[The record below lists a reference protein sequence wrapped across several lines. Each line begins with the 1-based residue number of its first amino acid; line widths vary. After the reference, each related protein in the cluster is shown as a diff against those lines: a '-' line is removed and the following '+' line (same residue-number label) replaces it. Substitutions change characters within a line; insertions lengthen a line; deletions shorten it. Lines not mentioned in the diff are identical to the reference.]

1 VKSIGS
7 AKFYISN
14 PLFLALR
21 DRIVYG
27 SYPPG
32 TVLSEKELTEEFK
45 VSRTPYR
52 EAIRKLEDMK
62 LVTVVPRFG
71 TYVREIAPS
80 EIMNAYEVRLR
91 VETMAVELAAKR
103 RTEEE
108 LLEFE
113 AIIQEIREWKV
124 EDNPRLGGSLDET
137 LHDLVCKA
145 SRNTILAETVNN
157 LRRVCARIW
166 TSSWIESYDFQKLA
180 SHWVDIYEALK
191 NRDST
196 RASGIMEAHLQDS
209 IELMKENIFR
219 FDAAGDSV
227 TGVANNISVAR

>member
-1 VKSIGS
+1 M
-7 AKFYISN
+7 
-14 PLFLALR
+14 ALR

-27 SYPPG
+27 FYPPG

-71 TYVREIAPS
+71 TYVKEIALS

-103 RTEEE
+103 RTEDD

-113 AIIQEIREWKV
+113 AIIQEIGEWKV
-124 EDNPRLGGSLDET
+124 EDNPRLGGSLDES
-137 LHDLVCKA
+137 LHDLVCKS

-166 TSSWIESYDFQKLA
+166 TSSWIESYDFQKLV

-191 NRDST
+191 NRDSS
-196 RASGIMEAHLQDS
+196 RASTVMAAHLQDS
-209 IELMKENIFR
+209 IELMKENLFR
-219 FDAAGDSV
+219 FDAAGGSV
-227 TGVANNISVAR
+227 TGVANDISVAR